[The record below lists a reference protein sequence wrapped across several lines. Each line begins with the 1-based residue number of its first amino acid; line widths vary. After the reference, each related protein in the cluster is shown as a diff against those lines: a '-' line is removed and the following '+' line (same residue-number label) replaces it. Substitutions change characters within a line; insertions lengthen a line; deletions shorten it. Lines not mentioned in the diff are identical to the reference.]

1 MINSISEYTT
11 KSAPQT
17 LAETVSQIKP
27 MVAITLGGMA
37 CFTIIFCIG
46 SIVFSG
52 CDMTL
57 SSDGMTIKHP
67 IRNDDR

>member
-1 MINSISEYTT
+1 MINSISDYTN
-11 KSAPQT
+11 KSTRQT
-17 LAETVSQIKP
+17 LAEAVSQINP
-27 MVAITLGGMA
+27 TVAITLGGMA

-57 SSDGMTIKHP
+57 SSDGMTIKHS